1 MSERFF
7 RLIQGIYLLIALYFD
22 LDIMIYIFM
31 GVFLFEAITNW
42 RVPTVIS
49 RLRYGASTDTGD
61 NFSSGNLSTEKSKV
75 RYNFEA
81 ERMLRITVTLLLVL
95 TFVLYP
101 EPMWFFPW
109 FIAFMLLSAGIT
121 NICPMVMSYRYLGFK

>member
-7 RLIQGIYLLIALYFD
+7 RLIQGIYLLTALY
-22 LDIMIYIFM
+22 LDQPLMIYIFM
-31 GVFLFEAITNW
+31 GLFLFEALTNF

-49 RLRYGASTDTGD
+49 RLRYGVIAGFAASPEM
-61 NFSSGNLSTEKSKV
+61 STQYIQT

-81 ERMLRITVTLLLVL
+81 ERMLRITVALLLIL
-95 TFVLYP
+95 TFVVFP

-109 FIAFMLLSAGIT
+109 FIAVMLLSAGIT
-121 NICPMVMSYRYLGFK
+121 NICPMVMFYRYLGFR

>member
-31 GVFLFEAITNW
+31 GVFLFEAVTNW
-42 RVPTVIS
+42 RIPILIS
-49 RLRYGASTDTGD
+49 RIRYGSRAAARAEMSTMHIDTH
-61 NFSSGNLSTEKSKV
+61 
-75 RYNFEA
+75 YQFEA
-81 ERMLRITVTLLLVL
+81 ERMLRLTVIFLLLF
-95 TFVLYP
+95 TFVVYP

-109 FIAFMLLSAGIT
+109 FVALMLTSAGIT
-121 NICPMVMSYRYLGFK
+121 NICPMVMFYRFMGFR